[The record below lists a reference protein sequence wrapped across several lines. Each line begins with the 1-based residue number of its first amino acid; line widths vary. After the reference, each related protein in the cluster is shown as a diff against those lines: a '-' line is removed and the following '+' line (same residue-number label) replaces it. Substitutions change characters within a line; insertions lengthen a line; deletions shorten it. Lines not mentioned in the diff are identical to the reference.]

1 MIHPDDAGKRGI
13 EDHMQIRVYNDRGE
27 VFLTARVTPKTAP
40 GVTVAEGI
48 YWPRFMA
55 GNKGI
60 NHLTSQELT
69 DMGESCAFHCNLVEA
84 APFFPD
90 GRFE

>member
-1 MIHPDDAGKRGI
+1 MGDVKT
-13 EDHMQIRVYNDRGE
+13 MQNDWGE
-27 VFLTARVTPKTAP
+27 VFLKAGVTDRTAP
-40 GVTVAEGI
+40 SVTVAEGI

-69 DMGESCAFHCNLVEA
+69 DMGESCAFHCNLVEP

-90 GRFE
+90 GGLE